1 MAFKW
6 LDSFKDK
13 VSNWYN
19 DGDQFYLRTVV
30 DPIINLGKDVYNS
43 APALSEIFTPY
54 GDVKAG
60 ADVLDSGVSDI
71 KNGNYISGATKVAFS
86 PIFGSLMLL
95 APNGVD
101 APIKAS
107 TKSLTEPLYIYTGKE
122 LGKAPGRGRPASNIN
137 EATGKPI
144 TLDDIKNA
152 LEHNGRR
159 VYEGMNEAETKS
171 AILRETIDR
180 QNKYKQVIAAQER
193 RDARKYA
200 KSSSAT
206 YESNKRAPYAKRAK
220 EQIFGNGDTRLTSY
234 IDPTEYY
241 TYNPKKSIE
250 WNYEKYKNSLLD
262 DFYFTERE
270 ASDLFNEAYKSFF
283 STPKNEFGGELNYL
297 SIFKP

>member
-6 LDSFKDK
+6 LNNFKEK

-30 DPIINLGKDVYNS
+30 DPIIDLGKDVYNS

-60 ADVLDSGVSDI
+60 ADVLDNGVSDI
-71 KNGNYISGATKVAFS
+71 KNGNYVSGATKVAFS

-107 TKSLTEPLYIYTGKE
+107 AKSLTEPLQIYTGKE

-144 TLDDIKNA
+144 TLEDIQNA
-152 LEHNGRR
+152 LQNNGRR

-206 YESNKRAPYAKRAK
+206 YEPSKRAPYAKRAK
-220 EQIFGNGDTRLTSY
+220 EQILGNGDARLTSY

-241 TYNPKKSIE
+241 DYNPKKSME
-250 WNYEKYKNSLLD
+250 WNYEKYKTALSD

-270 ASDLFNEAYKSFF
+270 ASDLFNETYKSFF
-283 STPKNEFGGELNYL
+283 STPKNEFGGSINYL
-297 SIFKP
+297 KIF